1 MRGNLYSQCRF
12 TCAARLAVCLIFPGL
27 FIAAPVSAQDKIR
40 FCVGASSKTLGYGP
54 LWVGV
59 RQGIYEQQG
68 LDVQLLLLRGT
79 PMALQALAA
88 GSLQVASGGPEAFI
102 EATERGLET
111 PMIGGVINGLSHF
124 IIAGKKYKS
133 YEDLRGA
140 TFGAAALTSG
150 TVTALKQ
157 TLKVK
162 GGLEYPRDYK
172 ILVIAGGSSANFSAL
187 QSGQIGATTVAV
199 PLNYLAEE
207 AGFNIIGRLI
217 DAVPDYQQSALAT
230 RRAWAEKNRPLL
242 LRFMKGF
249 VQSMHWLYENK
260 EAAIDFLSKEMKLK
274 PDYARRGWEY
284 YTQQRI
290 WHPDGDL
297 NMNGMK
303 YNLNIYAEQ
312 AGAKGPVGA
321 PAKYVDQSFIS
332 EAIKELK
339 RK

>member
-1 MRGNLYSQCRF
+1 MPLHLCRAS
-12 TCAARLAVCLIFPGL
+12 CRLPDIRRVVHRRAGFSPRQDPFLRRRVEQDFGLRPVVGRRAPGL
-27 FIAAPVSAQDKIR
+27 
-40 FCVGASSKTLGYGP
+40 L
-54 LWVGV
+54 
-59 RQGIYEQQG
+59 YEQQG

-102 EATERGLET
+102 EATERGLEM

-242 LRFMKGF
+242 LRFMKG
-249 VQSMHWLYENK
+249 VR
-260 EAAIDFLSKEMKLK
+260 AIDALAL
-274 PDYARRGWEY
+274 
-284 YTQQRI
+284 
-290 WHPDGDL
+290 
-297 NMNGMK
+297 
-303 YNLNIYAEQ
+303 
-312 AGAKGPVGA
+312 
-321 PAKYVDQSFIS
+321 
-332 EAIKELK
+332 
-339 RK
+339 